1 MQWKPEYFIGIKEI
15 DDQHED
21 LIAQFSNVEK
31 FVTARRNRGQ
41 THYALVELA
50 QVARRHFD
58 FEEALMR
65 LFGIPG
71 AEKHKTDH
79 EYFFI
84 KMAEIEQHS
93 LRASTDTEMIRFLH
107 AWLRDHILAADRQD
121 YAEFILGVAPVV
133 KSKMPTSLPENAI

>member
-1 MQWKPEYFIGIKEI
+1 MQWKPEYSIGIKEI
-15 DDQHED
+15 DDQHEG
-21 LIAQFSNVEK
+21 LIAQFSKVEK
-31 FVTARRNRGQ
+31 IVTARHNWEQ
-41 THYALVELA
+41 THYAIVELTQA
-50 QVARRHFD
+50 ARRHFD

-93 LRASTDTEMIRFLH
+93 LRASAETEMIKFLY
-107 AWLRDHILAADRQD
+107 AWLRDHILVADRQD
-121 YAEFILGVAPVV
+121 YAEFILGITPVV
-133 KSKMPTSLPENAI
+133 KSKMAPSLSVNAV